1 MTVAGTGTELV
12 VSGGR
17 IEAKAIIT
25 CQRGSW
31 RWQNAYS
38 IAYYAPRI
46 RRCHQAGRS
55 TSTMVWTLVGSTRKL
70 SMPQIRRMG
79 LGDLPLGGM
88 HCKPV
93 SAADLMAMSLMAE
106 ATGAELVIGK

>member
-1 MTVAGTGTELV
+1 MTTTTGTELV
-12 VSGGR
+12 ISGGQ
-17 IEAKAIIT
+17 INAKAIIT

-55 TSTMVWTLVGSTRKL
+55 TSTMVWALAGASRKL

-88 HCKPV
+88 HNQPV
-93 SAADLMAMSLMAE
+93 SSADLMALSLMAE
-106 ATGAELVIGK
+106 TTGAELVIGK

>member
-1 MTVAGTGTELV
+1 MTTTTGTELV
-12 VSGGR
+12 ISDGQ
-17 IEAKAIIT
+17 INAKAIIT

-46 RRCHQAGRS
+46 RRCYQAGRS
-55 TSTMVWTLVGSTRKL
+55 TSTMVWALVGGSKKL

-79 LGDLPLGGM
+79 LGDLPLGGK
-88 HCKPV
+88 HNQPV
-93 SAADLMAMSLMAE
+93 SAADLMAMSLLAE
-106 ATGAELVIGK
+106 TTGAELVIVK